1 MTAFSESFRLEVARI
16 ARKENK
22 GEITSLRKTATGQ
35 RGEIAALK
43 RDVKELTGQVR
54 SLTKALQKAVVAAER
69 SPVPQQQEHSPA
81 GAQEPGKRKGR
92 AFVFSHEVLIAKR
105 QAFHMTQKEMAQLL
119 GVSPLSVYKW
129 ESGQVTPRQAQLVR
143 VREVLKMG
151 VREARRQIAE

>member
-43 RDVKELTGQVR
+43 RDVKDLTGQVR
-54 SLTKALQKAVVAAER
+54 SLTKALQKAVGAAER
-69 SPVPQQQEHSPA
+69 SPAPQQQERSPA
-81 GAQEPGKRKGR
+81 GEQEPGKRKGR

-105 QAFHMTQKEMAQLL
+105 QAFHMTQKEMAKLL

-151 VREARRQIAE
+151 VREARKQIAE

>member
-16 ARKENK
+16 ARKESK
-22 GEITSLRKTATGQ
+22 GELTTLRKTATGQ

-54 SLTKALQKAVVAAER
+54 SLTKALQKAVVVAER
-69 SPVPQQQEHSPA
+69 SPVPQQQEHSLA
-81 GAQEPGKRKGR
+81 GEQEPGKRKGR

>member
-54 SLTKALQKAVVAAER
+54 SLTKALQKAAVAAER
-69 SPVPQQQEHSPA
+69 FPVPQQQEHSPA
-81 GAQEPGKRKGR
+81 GEQEPGKRKGR
-92 AFVFSHEVLIAKR
+92 AFVFSHEVLMAKR

-129 ESGQVTPRQAQLVR
+129 ESGKVTPRQAQLVR

-151 VREARRQIAE
+151 VRKARKQIAD